1 LKRKILITG
10 ANGLLGQKL
19 VSSFLHQNEPEIVAT
34 GRGPARLD
42 FGKLRYIDVD
52 LSSGSEVIAAIRKE
66 HPTHIIHSAAITQVD
81 VCETDH
87 EKCWL
92 NNVIATENLLEAASE
107 LNAWFQYIS
116 TDFVFDGE
124 GGPYREN
131 DQPNPVN
138 FYGRSKHAAE
148 QIVQNSGLD
157 CSIVRTVLVY
167 GTGKG
172 LSRGNI
178 VLWVKNKL
186 ENGEAIRVVNDQWR
200 TPTLVEDLALGC
212 SLIVEKEAL
221 GIFHISGKDY
231 VTPYEIALKTAGI
244 FNLDKGLISPTNAS
258 EFVEEGKRPL
268 KTGFDITKARQQ
280 LGMSPIPW
288 RRV

>member
-1 LKRKILITG
+1 M
-10 ANGLLGQKL
+10 
-19 VSSFLHQNEPEIVAT
+19 HQNEPEIVAT